1 MNTLFTI
8 VSRCEDGV
16 TYVDC
21 EALNWSFGFDS
32 HGAMVHGVELANRLN
47 DDGYDLS
54 VWAIAATVGDSKSF
68 ELV

>member
-1 MNTLFTI
+1 MYALFKVVRQEDDVTI
-8 VSRCEDGV
+8 VHCD
-16 TYVDC
+16 
-21 EALNWSFGFDS
+21 AINWSFGFDS
-32 HGAMVHGVELANRLN
+32 HGAMVHGVELANRLE